1 MLETIAFAKDNL
13 PKLIYQVQGSEPVVL
28 TRRGAPVAVLQSY
41 EQYQATQARVAAG
54 SNWFSR
60 AMQWRVE
67 NIDLIAEINL
77 TDAQVDSWRSGEMPH
92 IAPPSL

>member
-13 PKLIYQVQGSEPVVL
+13 PKLIYQVQDSEPVVL

-41 EQYQATQARVAAG
+41 EQYQATLAKVAAG

-60 AMQWRVE
+60 AMQWREE
-67 NIDLIAEINL
+67 NKDVLETIQW
-77 TDAQVDSWRSGEMPH
+77 TDEEVDSWRSREMPNTTL
-92 IAPPSL
+92 PVL

>member
-41 EQYQATQARVAAG
+41 EQYQAAAG

-60 AMQWRVE
+60 AMQWREE
-67 NIDLIAEINL
+67 NKDVLETIQW
-77 TDAQVDSWRSGEMPH
+77 TDEEVDSWRSREMPNTTL
-92 IAPPSL
+92 PVL

>member
-13 PKLIYQVQGSEPVVL
+13 PKLIYQVQDSEPVVL

-60 AMQWRVE
+60 AMQWREE
-67 NIDLIAEINL
+67 NMDLIAGINL
-77 TDAQVDSWRSGEMPH
+77 TDEEVDSWRSREMPN
-92 IAPPSL
+92 ITPPVL